1 MSVLFYLL
9 QKATK
14 KYAFEKVDVPVESD
28 YLEVRYAV
36 SRRLLSQTEL

>member
-1 MSVLFYLL
+1 MSVLFHLL

-36 SRRLLSQTEL
+36 SRRLLSQVEL